1 MTPDQRRHLRKTVA
15 NAIEDLPD
23 GAWSIAELAEVTS
36 DCAIEYLKALWD
48 VDALRNRVDEV
59 EGINSKVAE
68 RWESVWAMTANESE
82 GRRVEITVLQRQNER
97 LAAELE
103 AAEAGAQLLELDVWC
118 LQREVARLKGSQGE
132 LDA

>member
-36 DCAIEYLKALWD
+36 DCSVEYLKALWD
-48 VDALRNRVDEV
+48 VDALRNRVDEL
-59 EGINSKVAE
+59 EGINSNVAE
-68 RWESVWAMTANESE
+68 RWESVYLMTANEGE
-82 GRRVEITVLQRQNER
+82 RAKAELAILQRQNER

-103 AAEAGAQLLELDVWC
+103 AAEAGAQLLEQDVWC
-118 LQREVARLKGSQGE
+118 LQREVARLKGSVGE